1 MQAVQLQLE
10 QQFKKQTRPKDWSN
24 GLVGKDVGRSNSL
37 SCAGVMDSK
46 KVRDDDATCGEEV
59 SKFFTI
65 NSLFSVS
72 YGGPFVTLHTHND
85 RVKKITYLSILSRS
99 EGSKYS

>member
-1 MQAVQLQLE
+1 MMTQNMG
-10 QQFKKQTRPKDWSN
+10 KKSVN
-24 GLVGKDVGRSNSL
+24 
-37 SCAGVMDSK
+37 
-46 KVRDDDATCGEEV
+46 
-59 SKFFTI
+59 FFTI
-65 NSLFSVS
+65 NSHFSVS